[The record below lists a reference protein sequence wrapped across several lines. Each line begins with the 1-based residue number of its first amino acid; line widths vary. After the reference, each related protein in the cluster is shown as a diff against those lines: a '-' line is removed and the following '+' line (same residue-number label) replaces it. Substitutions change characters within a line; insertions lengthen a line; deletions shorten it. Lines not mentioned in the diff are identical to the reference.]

1 MIAVIG
7 DIHGCYLTLVEL
19 HEQIRKEYP
28 DIQIYSVGDLIDR
41 GNKSFEVMEFVLE
54 NNVIYSPG
62 NHEYM
67 FAYFFKNPSSVFARS
82 WVFNGSEATIE
93 SYEDYEKEL
102 FEHIDHIL
110 QSSLFYDTPDCFISH
125 AGVSKEYE
133 KILEPNFTTDLRPLY
148 DLIKTDFSSDR
159 GVLWLRDKALNIG
172 KLQIIGHT
180 KHQEITLDE
189 KANAIYIDTGAY
201 VGNKLSAVIVNEGQI
216 VDVIDVKTN
225 LNDII

>member
-19 HEQIRKEYP
+19 YEQILKKYP
-28 DIQIYSVGDLIDR
+28 DIKVYSVGDLIDR

-54 NNVIYSPG
+54 NKILFTPG

-67 FAYFFKNPSSVFARS
+67 FYYFFKDPTSTFAKS
-82 WVFNGSEATIE
+82 WIFNGSDATLA
-93 SYEDYEKEL
+93 SYDDHGEKV
-102 FEHIDHIL
+102 FEHIEIIKKAP
-110 QSSLFYDTPDCFISH
+110 LFFNTADCFISH
-125 AGVSKEYE
+125 AGISKEYKE
-133 KILEPNFTTDLRPLY
+133 VLGSSADNDPGVLY
-148 DLIKTDFSSDR
+148 DLIKKDFRSDK
-159 GVLWLRDKALNIG
+159 GVLWLREQALNIG

-189 KANAIYIDTGAY
+189 EANAIYIDTGAY
-201 VGNKLSAVIVNEGQI
+201 VGNKLSAVVVDKEQI
-216 VDVIDVKTN
+216 VDVIDVKTH